1 MPGKQKD
8 ITQFFSPK
16 TKETKSQI
24 STPKNNPAVE
34 EEKNDDQFTP
44 KKRKI
49 ELEEEEQENPTD
61 SPKSGNIILSPDQK
75 ARMSTNKVLA
85 QIKVTSR
92 KLPGA
97 LHSNI
102 GPSWFEA
109 LAPEFDKPYFQKLND
124 FLVKERQT
132 STKIFPPEN
141 EACHVNFVNLL
152 IKLCFFRNK

>member
-16 TKETKSQI
+16 SMGNKSQQ
-24 STPKNNPAVE
+24 STSPKDPVK
-34 EEKNDDQFTP
+34 EKNDDQFTP

-49 ELEEEEQENPTD
+49 ELEQETPTD
-61 SPKSGNIILSPDQK
+61 SPNSGSVLSPDQK
-75 ARMSTNKVLA
+75 ARMSANKVLA

-109 LAPEFDKPYFQKLND
+109 LAPEFNKPYFQKLND

-132 STKIFPPEN
+132 YTKIFPPEN
-141 EACHVNFVNLL
+141 EACVNFVNL
-152 IKLCFFRNK
+152 IKLISFGSRLAET

>member
-8 ITQFFSPK
+8 IKQFFSPK
-16 TKETKSQI
+16 TKSRD
-24 STPKNNPAVE
+24 SVE
-34 EEKNDDQFTP
+34 EKKDDQFTP
-44 KKRKI
+44 PKKRKV
-49 ELEEEEQENPTD
+49 ELEEQENTTD
-61 SPKSGNIILSPDQK
+61 SLNSGSTSTLSPDQK

-85 QIKVTSR
+85 QIKVTSK

-109 LAPEFDKPYFQKLND
+109 LAPEFNKPYFQKLNN
-124 FLVKERQT
+124 FLIKERQT

-141 EACHVNFVNLL
+141 EACVNFPS
-152 IKLCFFRNK
+152 

>member
-16 TKETKSQI
+16 TKYRDS
-24 STPKNNPAVE
+24 VE
-34 EEKNDDQFTP
+34 EKKDDQFTP
-44 KKRKI
+44 PKKRKV
-49 ELEEEEQENPTD
+49 ELEEQENTTD
-61 SPKSGNIILSPDQK
+61 SLNSGSTSTLSPDQK

-85 QIKVTSR
+85 QIKVTSK

-109 LAPEFDKPYFQKLND
+109 LAPEFNKPYFQKLND

-141 EACHVNFVNLL
+141 EACVNFVNL
-152 IKLCFFRNK
+152 IKIISFGSRLAET

>member
-8 ITQFFSPK
+8 IKQFFSPK
-16 TKETKSQI
+16 TKS
-24 STPKNNPAVE
+24 PKDSV

-44 KKRKI
+44 KKRKV
-49 ELEEEEQENPTD
+49 ELEEQENTTD
-61 SPKSGNIILSPDQK
+61 SLNSGSTSTLSPDQK

-85 QIKVTSR
+85 QIKVTSK

-109 LAPEFDKPYFQKLND
+109 LAPEFNKPYFQKLND

-141 EACHVNFVNLL
+141 EACVNFVNL
-152 IKLCFFRNK
+152 IKLISFGSRLAET

>member
-16 TKETKSQI
+16 TKSRD
-24 STPKNNPAVE
+24 SVE
-34 EEKNDDQFTP
+34 EKKDDQFTP
-44 KKRKI
+44 PKKRKV
-49 ELEEEEQENPTD
+49 ELEEQENTTD
-61 SPKSGNIILSPDQK
+61 SLNSGSTLSPDQK

-85 QIKVTSR
+85 QIKVTSK

-109 LAPEFDKPYFQKLND
+109 LAPEFNKPYFQKLND
-124 FLVKERQT
+124 FLIKERQT

-141 EACHVNFVNLL
+141 EACVNFPS
-152 IKLCFFRNK
+152 

>member
-8 ITQFFSPK
+8 IKQFFSPK
-16 TKETKSQI
+16 TKS
-24 STPKNNPAVE
+24 PKDSV

-44 KKRKI
+44 KKRKV
-49 ELEEEEQENPTD
+49 ELEEQENTTD
-61 SPKSGNIILSPDQK
+61 SLNSGITSTLSPDQK

-85 QIKVTSR
+85 QIKVTSK

-109 LAPEFDKPYFQKLND
+109 LAPEFNKPYFQKLND
-124 FLVKERQT
+124 FLIKERQT

-141 EACHVNFVNLL
+141 EA
-152 IKLCFFRNK
+152 

>member
-16 TKETKSQI
+16 TKSRD
-24 STPKNNPAVE
+24 SVE
-34 EEKNDDQFTP
+34 EKKDDQFTP
-44 KKRKI
+44 PKKRKV
-49 ELEEEEQENPTD
+49 ELEEQENTTD
-61 SPKSGNIILSPDQK
+61 SLNSGSTSTLSPDQK

-85 QIKVTSR
+85 QIKVTSK
-92 KLPGA
+92 KLLGA

-109 LAPEFDKPYFQKLND
+109 LAPEFNKPYFQKLND
-124 FLVKERQT
+124 FLIKERQT

-141 EACHVNFVNLL
+141 EACVNFPS
-152 IKLCFFRNK
+152 

>member
-16 TKETKSQI
+16 TKSRD
-24 STPKNNPAVE
+24 SVE
-34 EEKNDDQFTP
+34 EKKDDQFTP
-44 KKRKI
+44 PKKRKV
-49 ELEEEEQENPTD
+49 ELEEQENTTD
-61 SPKSGNIILSPDQK
+61 SLNSGSTSTLSPDQK

-85 QIKVTSR
+85 QIKVTSK

-109 LAPEFDKPYFQKLND
+109 LAPEFNKPYFQKLND
-124 FLVKERQT
+124 FLIKERQT

-141 EACHVNFVNLL
+141 EACVNFPSIKNL
-152 IKLCFFRNK
+152 FSFRSRVLAET

>member
-16 TKETKSQI
+16 TKSRD
-24 STPKNNPAVE
+24 SVE
-34 EEKNDDQFTP
+34 EKKDDQFTP
-44 KKRKI
+44 PKKRKV
-49 ELEEEEQENPTD
+49 ELEEQENTTD
-61 SPKSGNIILSPDQK
+61 SLNSGSTSTLSPDQK

-85 QIKVTSR
+85 QIKVTSK

-109 LAPEFDKPYFQKLND
+109 LAPEFNKPYFQKLND
-124 FLVKERQT
+124 FLIKERQT

-141 EACHVNFVNLL
+141 EACVNFPS
-152 IKLCFFRNK
+152 

>member
-1 MPGKQKD
+1 MSGKQKD

-16 TKETKSQI
+16 TKSRD
-24 STPKNNPAVE
+24 SVE
-34 EEKNDDQFTP
+34 EKKDDQFTP
-44 KKRKI
+44 PKKRKV
-49 ELEEEEQENPTD
+49 ELEEQENTTD
-61 SPKSGNIILSPDQK
+61 SLNSGSTSTLSPDQK

-85 QIKVTSR
+85 QIKVTSK

-109 LAPEFDKPYFQKLND
+109 LAPEFNKPYFQKLND
-124 FLVKERQT
+124 FLIKERQT

-141 EACHVNFVNLL
+141 GACVNFPS
-152 IKLCFFRNK
+152 I

>member
-16 TKETKSQI
+16 TKSRD
-24 STPKNNPAVE
+24 SVE
-34 EEKNDDQFTP
+34 EKKDDQFTP
-44 KKRKI
+44 PKKRKV
-49 ELEEEEQENPTD
+49 ELEEQENTTD
-61 SPKSGNIILSPDQK
+61 SLNSGSTSTLSPDQK

-85 QIKVTSR
+85 QIKVTSK

-109 LAPEFDKPYFQKLND
+109 LAPEFNKPYFQKLND
-124 FLVKERQT
+124 FLIKERQT

-141 EACHVNFVNLL
+141 EACVNFPS
-152 IKLCFFRNK
+152 I

>member
-1 MPGKQKD
+1 MSGKQKD

-16 TKETKSQI
+16 TKSRD
-24 STPKNNPAVE
+24 SVE
-34 EEKNDDQFTP
+34 EKKDDQFTP
-44 KKRKI
+44 PKKRKV
-49 ELEEEEQENPTD
+49 ELEEQENTTD
-61 SPKSGNIILSPDQK
+61 SLNSGSTSTLSPDQK

-85 QIKVTSR
+85 QIKVTSK

-109 LAPEFDKPYFQKLND
+109 LAPEFNKPYFQKLND
-124 FLVKERQT
+124 FLIKERQT

-141 EACHVNFVNLL
+141 EACVNFPS
-152 IKLCFFRNK
+152 IKTCFLSEVGY

>member
-1 MPGKQKD
+1 MSGKQKD

-16 TKETKSQI
+16 TKSRD
-24 STPKNNPAVE
+24 SVE
-34 EEKNDDQFTP
+34 EKKDDQFTP
-44 KKRKI
+44 PKKRKV
-49 ELEEEEQENPTD
+49 ELEEQENTTD
-61 SPKSGNIILSPDQK
+61 SLNSGSTSTLSPDQK

-85 QIKVTSR
+85 QIKVTSK

-109 LAPEFDKPYFQKLND
+109 LAPEFNKPYFQKLND
-124 FLVKERQT
+124 FLIKERQT

-141 EACHVNFVNLL
+141 EACVNFPS
-152 IKLCFFRNK
+152 I

>member
-1 MPGKQKD
+1 MSGKQKD

-16 TKETKSQI
+16 TKSRD
-24 STPKNNPAVE
+24 SVE
-34 EEKNDDQFTP
+34 EKKDDQFTP
-44 KKRKI
+44 PKKRKV
-49 ELEEEEQENPTD
+49 ELEEQENTTD
-61 SPKSGNIILSPDQK
+61 SLNSGSTSTLSPDQK

-85 QIKVTSR
+85 QIKVTSK

-109 LAPEFDKPYFQKLND
+109 LAPEFNKPYFQKLND
-124 FLVKERQT
+124 FLIKERQT

-141 EACHVNFVNLL
+141 EACVNFFCQS
-152 IKLCFFRNK
+152 KLVFYQK

>member
-16 TKETKSQI
+16 TKSRD
-24 STPKNNPAVE
+24 SVE
-34 EEKNDDQFTP
+34 EKKDDQFTP
-44 KKRKI
+44 PKKRKV
-49 ELEEEEQENPTD
+49 ELEEQENTTD
-61 SPKSGNIILSPDQK
+61 SLNSGSTSTLSPDQK

-85 QIKVTSR
+85 QIKVTSK

-109 LAPEFDKPYFQKLND
+109 LAPEFNKPYFQKLND
-124 FLVKERQT
+124 FLIKERQT

-141 EACHVNFVNLL
+141 EACVNFFLS
-152 IKLCFFRNK
+152 IKTCFLSEVGY

>member
-16 TKETKSQI
+16 TKSRD
-24 STPKNNPAVE
+24 SVE
-34 EEKNDDQFTP
+34 EKKDDQFTP
-44 KKRKI
+44 PKKRKV
-49 ELEEEEQENPTD
+49 ELEEQENTTD
-61 SPKSGNIILSPDQK
+61 SLNSGSTSTLSPDQK

-85 QIKVTSR
+85 QIKVTSK

-109 LAPEFDKPYFQKLND
+109 LAPEFNKPYFQKLND
-124 FLVKERQT
+124 FLIKERQT

-141 EACHVNFVNLL
+141 EACVNFPS
-152 IKLCFFRNK
+152 IKTCFLSEVGY